1 MTIPLAR
8 IAFRSRVARLLLVT
22 VGTAAL
28 AGSAQVNVPMVPVP
42 MTLQSYALVTLAAL
56 AGWRLAVEITQ
67 AYLVVGLLGLPV
79 FSRAKGGISVL
90 LGPTGGY
97 LAGFLIAALVVGYLA
112 ERSRHTTLSLI
123 GLMAFGHAILL
134 TIGVGW
140 LATKIGIP
148 LAVEKGL
155 VPFLPGAG
163 VKILLAAATLL
174 LVERI
179 PAKGAGD

>member
-56 AGWRLAVEITQ
+56 AGWRLAGEITL

-79 FSRAKGGISVL
+79 FSGAKGGISVL

-123 GLMAFGHAILL
+123 GLMALGHAILL

-148 LAVEKGL
+148 LSVEKGL
-155 VPFLPGAG
+155 VPFLPGAV

-179 PAKGAGD
+179 PTKGAGD